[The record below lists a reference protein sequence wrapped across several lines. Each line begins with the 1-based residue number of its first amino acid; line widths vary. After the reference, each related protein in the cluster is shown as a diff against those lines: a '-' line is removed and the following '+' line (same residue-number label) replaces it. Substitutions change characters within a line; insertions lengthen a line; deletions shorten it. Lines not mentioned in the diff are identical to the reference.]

1 VTAAA
6 AAATAAVAG
15 AEIGEAAAG
24 AAATGGAAT
33 AVVGTIVASGAIE
46 PAGAPHARAPCLAL
60 VRRVNDDRHRLTEL
74 DAGVRVVTEAMP
86 GVRSI
91 ALGLWVGAG
100 SRDEADGQAGLSHFI
115 EHLLFK
121 GSRSFG
127 STEIDE
133 IFDAMGAEINA
144 GTSKE
149 TTSVYARFL
158 DRHLERALEVMAD
171 MVLRPAWADVDSE
184 RQVVIEEIAM
194 YEDEPSDKVHDV
206 LAGAVFGH
214 HPLGKPIIGTPEVVS
229 SVPVDDIAAYHARRY
244 RPGRLVVAAA
254 GNLEHDRVVA
264 LLERALAA
272 GGPAA
277 GPTPAPDPAPA
288 NGRPAL
294 RFHHKTTEQVHV
306 CLGGPGIARADERR
320 FALRVLDTIL
330 GGSSSSRLF
339 QEVRERRGLAYSVFS
354 YFSQFVDTGEVA
366 VYVGTRP
373 DRVREALGVLAAELR
388 RLQEE
393 PVGAGELE
401 RARENVKGRT
411 ALGLESTQ
419 ARMHRLG
426 SSVLMGVPVLTPDE
440 IMARIDAVTAD
451 DVESL
456 ARELL
461 DPERLSAAAVGED
474 EDAFRAALEPVSP
487 ALAAA

>member
-1 VTAAA
+1 MTEED
-6 AAATAAVAG
+6 G
-15 AEIGEAAAG
+15 
-24 AAATGGAAT
+24 
-33 AVVGTIVASGAIE
+33 
-46 PAGAPHARAPCLAL
+46 
-60 VRRVNDDRHRLTEL
+60 HRLTEL
-74 DAGVRVVTEAMP
+74 DSGVRVVTESMP
-86 GVRSI
+86 AVRSV
-91 ALGLWVGAG
+91 ALGLWVRVG
-100 SRDEADGQAGLSHFI
+100 SRDEADTQSGISHFI

-121 GSRSFG
+121 GSRSFA

-158 DRHLERALEVMAD
+158 DRHLDRALEVMAD

-206 LAGAVFGH
+206 LGRAVFGD
-214 HPLGKPIIGTPEVVS
+214 HPLGRPIIGTPDVVGS
-229 SVPVDDIAAYHARRY
+229 ASVNDLAAYHGDRY
-244 RPGRLVVAAA
+244 GPARLVVAGA
-254 GNLEHDRVVA
+254 GNLDH
-264 LLERALAA
+264 ERIVELVRRAVAA
-272 GGPAA
+272 GAPEAAPAAPAA
-277 GPTPAPDPAPA
+277 GEPAD
-288 NGRPAL
+288 GRPTL
-294 RFHHKTTEQVHV
+294 RFHRKPTEQVHL
-306 CLGGPGIARADERR
+306 CLGGAGIARGDERR

-373 DRVREALGVLAAELR
+373 DRVGEALEVLASELH
-388 RLQEE
+388 RLQTE
-393 PVGAGELE
+393 PVGAEELE

-426 SSVLMGVPVLTPDE
+426 SSVLMDVPVLTPDE
-440 IMARIDAVTAD
+440 IMARIDAVTAA

-456 ARELL
+456 ARELFA
-461 DPERLSAAAVGED
+461 PARLSAAAVGDD
-474 EDAFRAALEPVSP
+474 EGAFRAALEPVSP